1 MNRHEQRVIAMQ
13 SVYQHLLLGKDI
25 RKCVFDV
32 MKGSNDIDGYL
43 YSLTMGTVENK
54 EAFEQKI
61 NELLRDDWD
70 FDRLSMLEQAILLI
84 SFQEILANDTPKAVV
99 INEAITLAKKYCDDN
114 SYNKPSAIKKVVD
127 ANPGSLVMFIEY
139 DSLEYAKKYK
149 TKAVKKTLSIPEWLN
164 DLALKQNI
172 NFSSVLQEALINK
185 LEDDNCE
192 H

>member
-1 MNRHEQRVIAMQ
+1 MNRHEQRVVAMQ

-43 YSLTMGTVENK
+43 YSLTIG
-54 EAFEQKI
+54 KI

-114 SYNKPSAIKKVVD
+114 SYK
-127 ANPGSLVMFIEY
+127 L
-139 DSLEYAKKYK
+139 
-149 TKAVKKTLSIPEWLN
+149 LN
-164 DLALKQNI
+164 G
-172 NFSSVLQEALINK
+172 VLDQL
-185 LEDDNCE
+185 
-192 H
+192 

>member
-43 YSLTMGTVENK
+43 YSLTMGTIENK

-61 NELLRDDWD
+61 NELLRDDWN

-84 SFQEILANDTPKAVV
+84 SFQEILANDTPKPVV
-99 INEAITLAKKYCDDN
+99 INEAIALAKKYCDDN
-114 SYNKPSAIKKVVD
+114 SYK
-127 ANPGSLVMFIEY
+127 L
-139 DSLEYAKKYK
+139 
-149 TKAVKKTLSIPEWLN
+149 LN
-164 DLALKQNI
+164 G
-172 NFSSVLQEALINK
+172 VLDQL
-185 LEDDNCE
+185 
-192 H
+192 

>member
-1 MNRHEQRVIAMQ
+1 MNRHEQRVVAMQ

-43 YSLTMGTVENK
+43 YSLTMGTV
-54 EAFEQKI
+54 
-61 NELLRDDWD
+61 DDWD

-114 SYNKPSAIKKVVD
+114 SYK
-127 ANPGSLVMFIEY
+127 L
-139 DSLEYAKKYK
+139 
-149 TKAVKKTLSIPEWLN
+149 LN
-164 DLALKQNI
+164 G
-172 NFSSVLQEALINK
+172 VLDQL
-185 LEDDNCE
+185 
-192 H
+192 

>member
-61 NELLRDDWD
+61 NELLRDDWN

-84 SFQEILANDTPKAVV
+84 SFQEILANDTPKPVV
-99 INEAITLAKKYCDDN
+99 INEAITFAKKYCDDN
-114 SYNKPSAIKKVVD
+114 SYK
-127 ANPGSLVMFIEY
+127 L
-139 DSLEYAKKYK
+139 
-149 TKAVKKTLSIPEWLN
+149 LN
-164 DLALKQNI
+164 G
-172 NFSSVLQEALINK
+172 VLDQL
-185 LEDDNCE
+185 
-192 H
+192 